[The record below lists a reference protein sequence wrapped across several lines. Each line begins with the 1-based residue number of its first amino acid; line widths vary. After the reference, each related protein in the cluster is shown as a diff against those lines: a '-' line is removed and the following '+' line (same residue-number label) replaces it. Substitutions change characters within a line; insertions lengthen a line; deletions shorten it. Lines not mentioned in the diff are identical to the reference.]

1 MKEFQVWLIPSS
13 GLNRAP
19 PCTAAKERNRSS
31 NGGHRPQAGDEDG
44 ADKSRGTRSGRRSRT
59 PPHGV
64 YKSVVRGESRTKT
77 KRSWLVIPPR
87 KEFIKCNNSAKNVIK
102 SSSPIV
108 RVPKSRRIEVG
119 SKKMIP
125 VYAPIRS
132 QLGFFFKERL
142 LCCCNKK
149 WGRRKKRGGSRQK
162 DGRFHLKG
170 ISGGKGQNLSI

>member
-1 MKEFQVWLIPSS
+1 MRPSAKHFGGRRSRGGGTDTHDDRHQKARQSKSDKYKNQYILTKSSVININMKEFQVWFIPSS

-64 YKSVVRGESRTKT
+64 YKSVVRGELRKKT

-87 KEFIKCNNSAKNVIK
+87 TEFIKCNNSAKSVIK

-119 SKKMIP
+119 SKKYIP
-125 VYAPIRS
+125 GV
-132 QLGFFFKERL
+132 
-142 LCCCNKK
+142 
-149 WGRRKKRGGSRQK
+149 
-162 DGRFHLKG
+162 
-170 ISGGKGQNLSI
+170 